1 MSAGVLV
8 QLKIPAGL
16 LEQIDQA
23 AADTTR
29 TAWLLDAARSA
40 LADSVPDDFPSSPPG
55 PVVGAFAAGVPSPG
69 ALCMGPGCL
78 QRDTVR
84 YGIRRMPLCPACA
97 AALTGTE
104 YRKPQPVIPPAW
116 RTARGRQAT
125 GAAS

>member
-1 MSAGVLV
+1 MRER
-8 QLKIPAGL
+8 IR
-16 LEQIDQA
+16 QA
-23 AADTTR
+23 RGD
-29 TAWLLDAARSA
+29 
-40 LADSVPDDFPSSPPG
+40 LADSEFVVTAITALLEDAGPGDFPSSQPG
-55 PVVGAFAAGVPSPG
+55 PVAGALTVGEPSPG
-69 ALCMGPGCL
+69 VLCMGPGCL